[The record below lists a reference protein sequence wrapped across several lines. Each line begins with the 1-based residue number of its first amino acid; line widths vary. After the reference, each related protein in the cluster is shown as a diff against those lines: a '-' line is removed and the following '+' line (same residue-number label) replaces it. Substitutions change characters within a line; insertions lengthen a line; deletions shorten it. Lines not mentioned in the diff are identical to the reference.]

1 MALCCRRRRPRRRG
15 GPCDPGI
22 GRLGRSLCTVGRP
35 GSLTCVAV
43 FHFLGAY
50 FGMLLSV
57 DLNCRQIHHANL
69 NVRLG
74 YVGYTI
80 CSSGGCGVLPR

>member
-1 MALCCRRRRPRRRG
+1 MAVLV
-15 GPCDPGI
+15 I
-22 GRLGRSLCTVGRP
+22 LVLVVLVGRCAR
-35 GSLTCVAV
+35 SVVLVALRALRS
-43 FHFLGAY
+43 FTFLGAY